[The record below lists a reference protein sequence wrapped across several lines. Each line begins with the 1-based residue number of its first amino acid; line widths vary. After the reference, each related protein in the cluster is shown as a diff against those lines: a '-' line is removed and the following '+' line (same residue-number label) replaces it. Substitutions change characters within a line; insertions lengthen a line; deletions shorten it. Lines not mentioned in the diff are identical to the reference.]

1 MKNIKDKIPDITN
14 LATKTTLNAKINEIR
29 GKIPSITNLAT
40 KTALNAVE
48 YKIPSVS
55 NLVKKLIITQKLMKL
70 NTTPEFNKLTSE
82 HFAARLKQIWW
93 SKLNYKLTSFNNRI
107 TSNKTKKLEVE
118 KKLDSLIIKYFFFG
132 RIYFPSNDGSQ
143 NVFVYQPTFD
153 VLELKT
159 EKGTEYIIGW
169 KAKGLYS
176 SKLTALLVAF
186 LSNVKYFGIKIGIQ
200 FNTLLVAEQKNY
212 SSENVYTVYDLDNWP
227 NNPLRSFTLK
237 NCLFGAC
244 NIGKNND
251 KEKYVYSGH
260 GISFNGNGEW
270 SFGNDFARNVIIFG
284 VDHSS
289 SSHTDNLKN
298 DF

>member
-1 MKNIKDKIPDITN
+1 M
-14 LATKTTLNAKINEIR
+14 TK
-29 GKIPSITNLAT
+29 S
-40 KTALNAVE
+40 
-48 YKIPSVS
+48 
-55 NLVKKLIITQKLMKL
+55 
-70 NTTPEFNKLTSE
+70 FNK
-82 HFAARLKQIWW
+82 
-93 SKLNYKLTSFNNRI
+93 RI

-118 KKLDSLIIKYFFFG
+118 KKLDSLITKDFFFG

-176 SKLTALLVAF
+176 SKLIALLVAF
-186 LSNVKYFGIKIGIQ
+186 LSNVKYFGIKIEIQ
-200 FNTLLVAEQKNY
+200 FNTPLVAEQKNY

-227 NNPLRSFTLK
+227 NNPLRNFTLK
-237 NCLFGAC
+237 NCLFGAF

-260 GISFNGNGEW
+260 GISFNGNGE
-270 SFGNDFARNVIIFG
+270 
-284 VDHSS
+284 
-289 SSHTDNLKN
+289 
-298 DF
+298 